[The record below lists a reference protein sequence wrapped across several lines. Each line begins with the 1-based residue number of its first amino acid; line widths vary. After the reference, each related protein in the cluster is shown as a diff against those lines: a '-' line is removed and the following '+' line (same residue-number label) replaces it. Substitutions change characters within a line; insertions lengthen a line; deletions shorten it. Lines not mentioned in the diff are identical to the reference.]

1 MDDSVSWLSPSD
13 SGHTSLEDSYIVGV
27 LIGRGSYSMVHKCLH
42 KGKTERAC
50 KVYKK
55 AHLEPKSVPSHIS
68 TILKLNHPHLACVHE
83 VFEMPHELQVVVD
96 LMTGEEL
103 LERIERSEHYSEKDA
118 SRVVCTIL
126 SVLQYLHSQQLPHGS
141 VYPENLL
148 YESEAPNA
156 KLKLSE
162 ISIPKMSH
170 SPTTLSIYIAP
181 EFNCEMSKSKLRCSA
196 DIWSL
201 GILIFIIFVKDYKT
215 VFETILIQTVPSYV
229 AIICFAAFQAV
240 LALERQ
246 DYPNM
251 AQNMFMVAVIVSH
264 LFTFCYPGQHI
275 YNKSEQFR
283 NSLYC
288 SHWEDQSVSFQ
299 KSVIIMM
306 TATICPITISF
317 KGIVTSSMLSFE
329 HVLQTAFS
337 YVNILMVLK
346 NIN

>member
-201 GILIFIIFVKDYKT
+201 GILIFIMLFGVEPTVEELTSQILGENEDNWLEISASARDLIVKEDPALRLTAEEALQHTWVCGSSVATKHLPDAQERLKNFNARRKLRAT
-215 VFETILIQTVPSYV
+215 AH
-229 AIICFAAFQAV
+229 AIIATQRAMSIVKPFKHCQAT
-240 LALERQ
+240 R
-246 DYPNM
+246 
-251 AQNMFMVAVIVSH
+251 
-264 LFTFCYPGQHI
+264 
-275 YNKSEQFR
+275 
-283 NSLYC
+283 
-288 SHWEDQSVSFQ
+288 
-299 KSVIIMM
+299 
-306 TATICPITISF
+306 
-317 KGIVTSSMLSFE
+317 
-329 HVLQTAFS
+329 
-337 YVNILMVLK
+337 
-346 NIN
+346 